1 MSKQRQD
8 RPLRAQ
14 IEIDASPGE
23 VWRVVSDL
31 RSTGK
36 WSPECRRVIPLGGV
50 RRGGWLLGW
59 NRRKRARWA
68 TVSRIVRFH
77 PPREIAWTVLTNGS
91 TWTYRI
97 EPTATGSQLIESRET
112 PNGVR
117 SVARAFTTAFLGGQR
132 AHDDELEAGMSR
144 SLQRIK
150 QLVE

>member
-1 MSKQRQD
+1 MSKQRLD
-8 RPLRAQ
+8 RPLRAL
-14 IEIDASPGE
+14 IEIDAPPTDVWQIVSE
-23 VWRVVSDL
+23 VRN
-31 RSTGK
+31 TGK
-36 WSPECRRVIPLGGV
+36 WSPECRRVIPLGRV

-68 TVSRIVRFH
+68 TVSRIIRFE
-77 PPREIAWTVLTNGS
+77 PPREIAWTVLTNRS

-97 EPTATGSQLIESRET
+97 EPTETGSQLIETRET
-112 PNGVR
+112 PTGVA

-132 AHDDELEAGMSR
+132 AHDDELEAGMMH